1 MKFPGPP
8 PVGVSP
14 SDPSVAAT
22 PHEADSERPA
32 GSVPSGSVRHTGYL
46 VGFWYDQIWL
56 IWTPVWVMLVCGL
69 LSFFDLANLEFS
81 HHNGSGLTTRYVFPT
96 LALAVSMGHV
106 FAVYF
111 RSYLNPTIFPLH
123 RGRFVVVP
131 LLLLF
136 VLLSQSWL
144 VIPFAVFITWFDNWH
159 SAMQTFGLGR
169 LYDQKAGNSAWTGR
183 SLDIGLAI
191 VTFLGP
197 LLAGVT
203 LVDALHNF
211 EDFSEL
217 GWNTLAQVPGFVAY
231 HQPWLSGTI
240 LIGGAGYIAFYLYS
254 YRQLSHRGYQ
264 YPRQK
269 VWLWVALAM
278 TSLLTWGFDSFGQ
291 SFVIMETFHALQY
304 FALVW
309 WSEKRNWMRILRVE
323 NLFHSENLRRMV
335 SFFLFLGISLF
346 VGAWAALYS
355 DTEVEFAFFLVL
367 EFQHYW
373 YDGFVWSVRRRQV

>member
-1 MKFPGPP
+1 MK
-8 PVGVSP
+8 SP
-14 SDPSVAAT
+14 DITTSEGLLSDTS
-22 PHEADSERPA
+22 PA
-32 GSVPSGSVRHTGYL
+32 YGSGDVRIRRSGHDDGSMVEENKGYL

-56 IWTPVWVMLVCGL
+56 IWTPVWVMCLCGVV
-69 LSFFDLANLEFS
+69 SFLDLANLQFS
-81 HHNGSGLTTRYVFPT
+81 HHNGTETTTRYVFPT
-96 LALAVSMGHV
+96 LALAISMGHV

-111 RSYLNPTIFPLH
+111 RSYLNPKIFRLH
-123 RGRFVVVP
+123 RIRFVVIP
-131 LLLLF
+131 ILLIA

-169 LYDQKAGNSAWTGR
+169 LYDQKVGNSAWTGR

-197 LLAGVT
+197 LLGGVT
-203 LVDALHNF
+203 LIDALHNF
-211 EDFSEL
+211 ENFDEL

-231 HQPWLSGTI
+231 HQPWLSAT
-240 LIGGAGYIAFYLYS
+240 LLVVGALYIAYYLYA
-254 YRQLSHRGYQ
+254 YRQLSRKGYR

-269 VWLWVALAM
+269 VWLWVALAT

-291 SFVIMETFHALQY
+291 SFVVMETFHALQY

-309 WSEKRNWMRILRVE
+309 WSEKTNWMRMLRVE
-323 NLFHSENLRRMV
+323 RLFAGESLRRI
-335 SFFLFLGISLF
+335 FAFTLFLGISLF

-355 DTEVEFAFFLVL
+355 DTEIEFALFLVL

-373 YDGFVWSVRRRQV
+373 YDGFVWSVRRRQI